1 MNEGVQHGNEGGS
14 GDGAGTGTETGGW
27 RPVDEHRRMET
38 GTGAGT
44 ETRAVAEMGTG
55 TRMGTGTGNGNEDRA
70 EERRRRAR
78 NCIRFVETMWET
90 GETYVERGGNVD
102 NERLVQ

>member
-1 MNEGVQHGNEGGS
+1 
-14 GDGAGTGTETGGW
+14 
-27 RPVDEHRRMET
+27 
-38 GTGAGT
+38 
-44 ETRAVAEMGTG
+44 
-55 TRMGTGTGNGNEDRA
+55 MGTGTGNGNEDRA

-78 NCIRFVETMWET
+78 NCIRFVDTMWET